1 MKWKKQSF
9 IRIYLFDPYLPGAL
23 PIIKISFSK
32 HTAKKA
38 KGCESYKMKRR
49 DQENQS
55 KQLQK
60 PQNKVQLR
68 NNALGNGALPGR

>member
-32 HTAKKA
+32 HTAKEA

-60 PQNKVQLR
+60 TPKQSPAQE
-68 NNALGNGALPGR
+68 

>member
-60 PQNKVQLR
+60 TSSGITRLETELFQ
-68 NNALGNGALPGR
+68 GDE